1 MSNTLTQQSTI
12 KQVPYSKGILETI
25 RKRMDKED
33 YNFLLC
39 ETTPDGLYHKEY
51 WMCKNQEI
59 VNEFL
64 DTYESNSLWYIS
76 NYDKSIKLSID
87 YDWKILIIILLVLL
101 TERMKVKKS
110 NTLKDFIPT

>member
-1 MSNTLTQQSTI
+1 MSNTLTQQSQSTI

-64 DTYESNSLWYIS
+64 KIL
-76 NYDKSIKLSID
+76 L
-87 YDWKILIIILLVLL
+87 KILIKILLVLL
-101 TERMKVKKS
+101 IELMKVKQS
-110 NTLKDFIPT
+110 NTLKEFIPT

>member
-1 MSNTLTQQSTI
+1 MFVFLNHLKYILLLYSIIKMSNTLTQQSQSTI

-51 WMCKNQEI
+51 WMCKNQDI
-59 VNEFL
+59 VNDFL
-64 DTYESNSLWYIS
+64 D
-76 NYDKSIKLSID
+76 
-87 YDWKILIIILLVLL
+87 
-101 TERMKVKKS
+101 
-110 NTLKDFIPT
+110 F